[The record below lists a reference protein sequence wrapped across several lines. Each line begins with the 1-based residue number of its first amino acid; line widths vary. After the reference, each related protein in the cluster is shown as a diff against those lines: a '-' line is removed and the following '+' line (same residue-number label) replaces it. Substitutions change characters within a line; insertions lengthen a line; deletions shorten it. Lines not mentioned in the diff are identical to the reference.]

1 MIVKWLPLRYFLTYI
16 LLLVGPFILGPIAAV
31 SCAFAIIYF
40 ALIGSFEIVFLSYR
54 NLSNVLKI
62 IILPFVFL
70 ILFGL
75 MYCGLILA
83 IALSP
88 LAIIIYYIILII
100 VTFFLLFE

>member
-16 LLLVGPFILGPIAAV
+16 FLLVAPFILGPLAAI
-31 SCAFAIIYF
+31 SCAFSIFYF
-40 ALIGSFEIVFLSYR
+40 ALVGSIECIFISYR